1 MDERKQEIS
10 DLIGRSKSQNSFFRF
25 LVVFIVAFVVGF
37 AAGLFTGSKI
47 RPSQVERVARE
58 DIQIISEEKK
68 KVKAVGPAEE
78 VVETPQEKEITVV
91 KPAEEVT
98 EATEEQTLEEEE
110 KKKEIAISEKERKAV
125 PAERK
130 ILHVGNYTI
139 QIISCSS
146 EDAAL
151 NIMNKLGKQGY
162 KVKLKKIKVKGKQ
175 YTRVYITQVSN
186 LKEAEQIAELMKQKY
201 SLKSSPI
208 IRKE

>member
-68 KVKAVGPAEE
+68 KVEAVSPAEE
-78 VVETPQEKEITVV
+78 VVETPQEKEITVA

-98 EATEEQTLEEEE
+98 EATEEQTLEEE

-125 PAERK
+125 PAARE
-130 ILHVGNYTI
+130 IPHVGNYTI

-162 KVKLKKIKVKGKQ
+162 KVKLKKIKVKGKE

-186 LKEAEQIAELMKQKY
+186 LEEAEQIAELMKQKY
-201 SLKSSPI
+201 SLKSSPM